1 MHFEFDKIINR
12 LGTSSSKWNKYNRP
26 EIIPMWVADMDF
38 ETAPCI
44 KSALLDR
51 INHGIY
57 GYTEPPKELPS
68 TVAQYLKTE
77 LKLKTI
83 RNVTLGHIRSF
94 VRKLSNRGLAANSIK
109 RAVSSIRTY
118 HNFLSAEG
126 HMKDNPAQLLDTPKI
141 PRKLPLVLNEKEI
154 SNIIKAIDDE
164 YQFAKRDKAIVEMLY

>member
-57 GYTEPPKELPS
+57 GYTEPPKNYPP
-68 TVAQYLKTE
+68 
-77 LKLKTI
+77 
-83 RNVTLGHIRSF
+83 
-94 VRKLSNRGLAANSIK
+94 LS
-109 RAVSSIRTY
+109 
-118 HNFLSAEG
+118 HN
-126 HMKDNPAQLLDTPKI
+126 I
-141 PRKLPLVLNEKEI
+141 
-154 SNIIKAIDDE
+154 
-164 YQFAKRDKAIVEMLY
+164 